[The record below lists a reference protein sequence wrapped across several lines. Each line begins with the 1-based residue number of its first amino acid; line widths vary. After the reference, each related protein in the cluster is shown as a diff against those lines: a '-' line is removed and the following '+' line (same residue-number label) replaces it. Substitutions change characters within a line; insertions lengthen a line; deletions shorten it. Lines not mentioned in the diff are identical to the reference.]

1 VTEAIGFEFSGD
13 GEHDYLF
20 IEKTSANTEWVSR
33 QLAAHADVPARDVG
47 YAGLKD
53 RHAVARQWF
62 SVPRWNLP
70 DWSRLAVDGTRVL
83 NVERHSR
90 KLRRGAHKENRFRI
104 VIRGTLPDADALTE
118 RLKIVADSGVPNYF
132 GEQRFGRRASNISL
146 ADDWSGGKRMS
157 RHKRSIAI
165 STVRSY
171 LFNQILDARV
181 RNKSWNHL
189 MPGEVANLDGSGSVF
204 TADEVSED
212 LIRRCD
218 ELDIHPTGL
227 LCGEG
232 TSESCLPS
240 GYEAWL
246 QALTNARVKPAT
258 RSLRLRVFGLEWS
271 LLDDALVLEFTLS
284 RGAFA
289 TSVLREIADIH
300 DEMSH
305 VH

>member
-1 VTEAIGFEFSGD
+1 
-13 GEHDYLF
+13 
-20 IEKTSANTEWVSR
+20 
-33 QLAAHADVPARDVG
+33 
-47 YAGLKD
+47 
-53 RHAVARQWF
+53 
-62 SVPRWNLP
+62 
-70 DWSRLAVDGTRVL
+70 
-83 NVERHSR
+83 
-90 KLRRGAHKENRFRI
+90 
-104 VIRGTLPDADALTE
+104 
-118 RLKIVADSGVPNYF
+118 
-132 GEQRFGRRASNISL
+132 
-146 ADDWSGGKRMS
+146 
-157 RHKRSIAI
+157 
-165 STVRSY
+165 
-171 LFNQILDARV
+171 
-181 RNKSWNHL
+181 
-189 MPGEVANLDGSGSVF
+189 
-204 TADEVSED
+204 VSED